1 MAEKRKSDVKG
12 ELIFGAHAIIEVL
25 KAKRRRVLGIYTTKP
40 LPKSWDRIQPYLSK
54 QPFNIQYVDRGVLDR
69 MAGTTDHNSIL
80 TWVTPFKYQSK
91 PFDPAQKPFI
101 LMLDAV
107 QDVRNLGAILRS
119 AYCTGVQGV
128 VLCKTQSAPM
138 TGAAFKASA
147 GLAEY
152 LDIYLAPTMKHA
164 VMEHQKAGYNFYM
177 AVLEGK
183 NALAID
189 YKTPACLVIGNEATG
204 IAKDIQTMGNKVTLP
219 QKMADISYNA
229 SVAAGILLFLI
240 STKIKILT

>member
-25 KAKRRRVLGIYTTKP
+25 KAKRRKILGIYTTRQ
-40 LPKSWDRIQPYLSK
+40 LPKSWDRVQPYLSK
-54 QPFNIQYVDRGVLDR
+54 QPINIQYVDRGILDR

-80 TWVTPFKYQSK
+80 AWVTPFKFQTK
-91 PFDPAQKPFI
+91 PFDPKQKPFI

-128 VLCKTQSAPM
+128 VLCKTQSAPLS
-138 TGAAFKASA
+138 GAAFKASA

-164 VMEHQKAGYNFYM
+164 VQEHKNAGYNFYM
-177 AVLEGK
+177 AVLGGQ
-183 NALAID
+183 NAMAVE
-189 YKTPACLVIGNEATG
+189 YKAPACLVIGNEATG
-204 IAKDIQTMGNKVTLP
+204 IAKDIQSMGNKITLP
-219 QKMADISYNA
+219 QKTADISYNA
-229 SVAAGILLFLI
+229 SVAAGILLFVM
-240 STKIKILT
+240 STKIKVLS

>member
-1 MAEKRKSDVKG
+1 
-12 ELIFGAHAIIEVL
+12 
-25 KAKRRRVLGIYTTKP
+25 
-40 LPKSWDRIQPYLSK
+40 
-54 QPFNIQYVDRGVLDR
+54 
-69 MAGTTDHNSIL
+69 
-80 TWVTPFKYQSK
+80 
-91 PFDPAQKPFI
+91 
-101 LMLDAV
+101 
-107 QDVRNLGAILRS
+107 
-119 AYCTGVQGV
+119 
-128 VLCKTQSAPM
+128 
-138 TGAAFKASA
+138 
-147 GLAEY
+147 
-152 LDIYLAPTMKHA
+152 MKHA